1 MAAVWRR
8 NSGLGA
14 ALPGAGEVP
23 SASRAPLRVSHQ
35 KNGAEPDAMY
45 GRVRSTS
52 PADRS
57 RDSR

>member
-8 NSGLGA
+8 KSGFGV

-23 SASRAPLRVSHQ
+23 STSRAPLRVSHQ
-35 KNGAEPDAMY
+35 KNGAEPEAVY

-52 PADRS
+52 LADRS